1 MKKFFILLLLPL
13 FLSAEMLNINNFSTD
28 IFSKIDKTPKK
39 ITLSLMIQGRYV
51 KDENYKILDALNVVI
66 GSFYI
71 ENLLTSKG
79 KENFKKLLI
88 NYTAQKYSID
98 IDNVY
103 IEKLIIDQNSSAN
116 DIISALK
123 QGGCC
128 K

>member
-28 IFSKIDKTPKK
+28 IFSRTDKTPKK